1 MEKLERIHNIHL
13 ERGQFS
19 VDYQYDTESSP
30 IISCDKSL
38 PSLHNKLPT
47 PSTGATEAPTP
58 APPPEI
64 ELSPTSLSTREARQV
79 IASFPTSPANPINWT
94 TRKKWTI
101 TAILALTGFI
111 STVGSSIGVP
121 GLHAVMSEFEETNE
135 KIGVLI
141 AGAYVLGLGTGP
153 FVFAPVSELYG
164 RQVAYVSSQIFYV
177 LFTLG
182 TGFTQSMAALIVLR
196 FFCGCFASPP
206 PSLGVATCADMFLPH
221 ERGKPI
227 SLYAL
232 GPISGPIIGNMVG
245 YWLLFGGWRWAYYF
259 MTIVAF
265 LNFILM
271 VLFLRETYAPAIQK
285 IMTYRV
291 THPLS
296 LATSSRRHCLP
307 DMTWM
312 TAMVSKEDAKTV
324 YVRAFSRPPRLLF
337 TNPVAFAFS
346 LYYAYVYGII
356 YLFLVALPLLYG
368 KPPFS
373 QPILFS
379 YKWPLATMGLPY
391 ISMGLGFISAVVI
404 ASQCQDRIY
413 KHLSKLNGDKG
424 QPEYRLV
431 LTQIGMCIMPIGLFI
446 FGWTAQA
453 EVHWMGPF
461 MGQAV
466 MGIGLML
473 AFNTIQNFFVDA
485 FYPYSAAAVAG
496 ATAARSVVACI
507 MPLFTTTMFVKLGW
521 GWGGTL
527 IACIAIV
534 GIPAPM
540 IMFFFGQRLRE
551 HYAFQG

>member
-1 MEKLERIHNIHL
+1 MEKLEGIHNIDL
-13 ERGQFS
+13 ERGQSS

-38 PSLHNKLPT
+38 PFQHNKPPR
-47 PSTGATEAPTP
+47 PSTAATEAPMP
-58 APPPEI
+58 APPHEI

-121 GLHAVMSEFEETNE
+121 GLHAVMSEFGETNE

-296 LATSSRRHCLP
+296 LATSSRRHYLP
-307 DMTWM
+307 DVTWM

-324 YVRAFSRPPRLLF
+324 YGRAFSRPPRLLF

-391 ISMGLGFISAVVI
+391 ISMGLGFITAVVI

-413 KHLSKLNGDKG
+413 KHLSRLNGDKG
-424 QPEYRLV
+424 QPEYRSGYLF
-431 LTQIGMCIMPIGLFI
+431 LGGQPMQKYIGWGLS
-446 FGWTAQA
+446 
-453 EVHWMGPF
+453 
-461 MGQAV
+461 
-466 MGIGLML
+466 
-473 AFNTIQNFFVDA
+473 FVDA

-527 IACIAIV
+527 IACIAIL